1 MVRRVSDRRGFRRH
15 AAWLGGVAAVA
26 LWSGPAL
33 AQSGDAPGVESAQ
46 DQADEAEG
54 EDLESVDP
62 GAEAQPSLD
71 LLAAETEPAPALAD
85 PGKERIGFEADSVEY
100 DADSAVVTARGNVV
114 LRQGERS
121 VRADL
126 VRWNEATGAIVAEGD
141 VRVVDGGGNQLLT
154 DRVELTDELDAG
166 AMRDLLLVLAEGGR
180 LAAVEAERTANGDIA
195 LERAVYSACAVETG
209 EGCPKKPSWRI
220 TAERVVFD
228 ESEQILRFQGA
239 YLELFGARLVPL
251 PGLSVTT
258 DGRAVS
264 GVLIPD
270 VRFSES
276 NGIEISD
283 SYYLRLDPNRDLLVS
298 GYLYTEAPPMVSAQ
312 YRELTELGAF
322 QATGYA
328 TYSEKRSITG
338 DAAEPGDQFRG
349 YLFTNGRFQFDE
361 NWSLTHSTRIASD
374 RTFLRRYDISREDR
388 LRSTLNAEYISQDTY
403 FTLAGWAT
411 QTLRAGQD
419 QGQVPI
425 ALPAADFRTRID
437 DPVAGGQV
445 TVQLNSLN
453 ILRPEGQDTQRAFAK
468 AQWNWRGIT
477 GLGQELTLTA
487 LVRGDVYNSQEN
499 ARTTTA
505 LYRGIEGWQT
515 RGIATVAADVK
526 WPFVGA
532 FMGGTQVLTP
542 RVQLVASP
550 QLRNLAI
557 PNEDSRAIDLETSN
571 LFALNRFPGYDRV
584 EDGVRVTYGVDWRA
598 EFPGWRI
605 FATLGQSY
613 RLSDEKTILPDGTG
627 LSGNVSDFVGRTEVR
642 YEDFIKLTHRYR
654 LDKDN
659 LAVRRNEFDAV
670 VGSSGTYVEI
680 GYLRLDRNVDLSIE
694 DLRDREELRLAGRVA
709 MFDYWSVFGSMVA
722 NLTDREEDP
731 TATADGFDLLR
742 SRLGVA
748 YRDDCLELGLT
759 WRRDYVTTGDAVR
772 GNTFILSVNLLGL
785 GFN

>member
-1 MVRRVSDRRGFRRH
+1 MRH
-15 AAWLGGVAAVA
+15 AAWLGGVATIAMWPGTSVH
-26 LWSGPAL
+26 
-33 AQSGDAPGVESAQ
+33 AQSGHAPGVESAQ
-46 DQADEAEG
+46 DEAG
-54 EDLESVDP
+54 DTGD
-62 GAEAQPSLD
+62 AELPSLELQD
-71 LLAAETEPAPALAD
+71 GETAPAPTIAD
-85 PGKERIGFEADSVEY
+85 PGEGRVGFEADGVEY

-126 VRWNEATGAIVAEGD
+126 VRWNEATGAIVAEGN
-141 VRVVDGGGNQLLT
+141 VRVVDGDGNQLLT
-154 DRVELTDELDAG
+154 ERVDLTDELDAG
-166 AMRDLLLVLAEGGR
+166 AMQDLLLVLAQGGR
-180 LAAVEAERTANGDIA
+180 LAAIEAQRDANGDIA
-195 LERAVYSACAVETG
+195 LDRAAYSACAVQTG
-209 EGCPKKPSWRI
+209 EGCSKKPSWRI
-220 TAERVVFD
+220 TARRVVFD
-228 ESEQILRFQGA
+228 ESEQILRFEGA

-270 VRFSES
+270 LRFSES

-283 SYYLRLDPNRDLLVS
+283 SYYLRLDENRDLLVS

-312 YRELTELGAF
+312 YRELTDTGAF

-328 TYSEKRSITG
+328 TYSEKRSIAG
-338 DAAEPGDQFRG
+338 NAAQPGDRFRG
-349 YLFTNGRFQFDE
+349 YLFTNGRFQFDP

-388 LRSTLNAEYISQDTY
+388 LRSTINAEYISQETY

-419 QGQVPI
+419 QGQIPI
-425 ALPAADFRTRID
+425 ALPAVDFRRRLS
-437 DPVAGGQV
+437 DPVAGGKI
-445 TVQLNSLN
+445 TLQLNSLN
-453 ILRPEGQDTQRAFAK
+453 ILRPEGQDTQRAFAR
-468 AQWNWRGIT
+468 AQWDWRRIT
-477 GLGQELTLTA
+477 ALGQEVTLTA
-487 LVRGDVYNSQEN
+487 LVRGDVYHSTDN
-499 ARTTTA
+499 ASTPTA

-515 RGIATVAADVK
+515 RGIATAAADVK

-532 FMGGTQVLTP
+532 FLGGTQVLTP

-550 QLRNLAI
+550 QLRNLDI

-584 EDGVRVTYGVDWRA
+584 EDGMRINYGVDWRA

-613 RLSDEKTILPDGTG
+613 RLNDEKTILPDGTG
-627 LSGNVSDFVGRTEVR
+627 LSGNVSDFVGRSELR
-642 YEDFIKLTHRYR
+642 YKDFVKLTHRFR

-670 VGSSGTYVEI
+670 VGSSRTYLEI
-680 GYLRLDRNVDLSIE
+680 GYLRLDRNVDLAIE

-709 MFDYWSVFGSMVA
+709 LFDYWSLFGSMVA

-731 TATADGFDLLR
+731 TLTADGFDLLR

-785 GFN
+785 GIN

>member
-1 MVRRVSDRRGFRRH
+1 MVRRVSDMRGFKRH
-15 AAWLGGVAAVA
+15 AASLGGAAALA
-26 LWSGPAL
+26 LWPATAL

-46 DQADEAEG
+46 DRAEDRDEQE
-54 EDLESVDP
+54 P
-62 GAEAQPSLD
+62 PSLD
-71 LLAAETEPAPALAD
+71 LQPAENEPAPTTAD
-85 PGKERIGFEADSVEY
+85 PGPGRVGFEADGVEY
-100 DADSAVVTARGNVV
+100 DADGSTVTARGNVV

-126 VRWNEATGAIVAEGD
+126 VRWNEATGAIVAEGN
-141 VRVVDGGGNQLLT
+141 VRVVDGDGNQLLT
-154 DRVELTDELDAG
+154 NRVELTDELDAG
-166 AMRDLLLVLAEGGR
+166 AMQDLLLVLAQGGR
-180 LAAVEAERTANGDIA
+180 LAAIEARRDANGDIA
-195 LERAVYSACAVETG
+195 LDRAAYSACAVQTG
-209 EGCPKKPSWRI
+209 AGCPKSPSWRI
-220 TAERVVFD
+220 TARRVVFD
-228 ESEQILRFQGA
+228 ESEQVLRFDGA
-239 YLELFGARLVPL
+239 NLELFGLQLVPL

-283 SYYLRLDPNRDLLVS
+283 SYYLRLDENRDLLVS

-312 YRELTELGAF
+312 YRQLTELGAF

-328 TYSEKRSITG
+328 TYSERRTISG
-338 DAAEPGDQFRG
+338 NAAAPGDRFRG
-349 YLFTNGRFQFDE
+349 YLFTNGKFQFDE

-388 LRSTLNAEYISQDTY
+388 LRSTVNAEYITQDTY

-419 QGQVPI
+419 QGQIPI
-425 ALPAADFRTRID
+425 ALPAADFRTRIA
-437 DPVAGGQV
+437 DPIAGGQV
-445 TVQLNSLN
+445 TLQLNSLN

-468 AQWNWRGIT
+468 AQWDWRAIT
-477 GLGQELTLTA
+477 ALGQEVTLTG
-487 LVRGDVYNSQEN
+487 LVRGDIYHSQDN
-499 ARTTTA
+499 ARTPTA
-505 LYRGIEGWQT
+505 LYRGIEGWLT
-515 RGIATVAADVK
+515 RGIATAAADIK

-532 FMGGTQVLTP
+532 FLGGTQVLTP

-550 QLRNLAI
+550 KLRNLAI

-584 EDGVRVTYGVDWRA
+584 EDGVRVNYGVDWRA

-605 FATLGQSY
+605 FATVGQSY
-613 RLSDEKTILPDGTG
+613 RLSDEETILPDGTG
-627 LSGNVSDFVGRTEVR
+627 LSGNSSDFVGRTEVR
-642 YEDFIKLTHRYR
+642 YQDFVKFTHRFR

-670 VGSSGTYVEI
+670 VGSSKTYAEI
-680 GYLRLDRNVDLSIE
+680 GYLRLDRNVDLAIE

-709 MFDYWSVFGSMVA
+709 FLDYWSVFGSMVA

-731 TATADGFDLLR
+731 TLTSDGFDLLR

-759 WRRDYVTTGDAVR
+759 WRRDYVTTGDAAR

-785 GFN
+785 GIN

>member
-1 MVRRVSDRRGFRRH
+1 MVRRVSDWQGFVRH
-15 AAWLGGVAAVA
+15 AALLGGVATLA
-26 LWSGPAL
+26 LWPSQSL

-46 DQADEAEG
+46 DKTEETPPDQI
-54 EDLESVDP
+54 
-62 GAEAQPSLD
+62 PSLELQD
-71 LLAAETEPAPALAD
+71 AETAPVPAIAD
-85 PGKERIGFEADSVEY
+85 PGEGRVGFEADSVEY
-100 DADSAVVTARGNVV
+100 DAGSSAVTARGNVV

-126 VRWNEATGAIVAEGD
+126 VRWNEATGDIVAEGN
-141 VRVVDGGGNQLLT
+141 VRVVDGEGNQLLT

-166 AMRDLLLVLAEGGR
+166 AMQDLLLVLAQGGR
-180 LAAVEAERTANGDIA
+180 LAAAEAQRDANGDIA
-195 LERAVYSACAVETG
+195 LDRAAFSACAVQTG
-209 EGCPKKPSWRI
+209 DGCPKDPSWRI
-220 TAERVVFD
+220 TARRVVYD
-228 ESEQILRFQGA
+228 ESDQVLRFDGA

-283 SYYLRLDPNRDLLVS
+283 SYYVRLDKNRDLLVS

-312 YRELTELGAF
+312 YRHLTDQGAF

-328 TYSEKRSITG
+328 TYSEKRSIAGTTSE
-338 DAAEPGDQFRG
+338 AGDQFRG
-349 YLFTNGRFQFDE
+349 YLFTNGKFQFDE

-388 LRSTLNAEYISQDTY
+388 LRSTVNAEYISQDTY

-419 QGQVPI
+419 QGQVPM
-425 ALPAADFRTRID
+425 ALPAVDFRTRIA
-437 DPVAGGQV
+437 DPIAGGNVTLQV
-445 TVQLNSLN
+445 NSLN

-468 AQWNWRGIT
+468 AQWDWRRIT
-477 GLGQELTLTA
+477 PLGQQLTLTA
-487 LVRGDVYNSQEN
+487 LVRGDVYHSDDN
-499 ARTTTA
+499 ASTPTA

-515 RGIATVAADVK
+515 RGIVTAAADVK
-526 WPFVGA
+526 WPFVGE
-532 FMGGTQVLTP
+532 FLGGTQVLTP

-584 EDGVRVTYGVDWRA
+584 EDGVRLTYGVDWRA

-605 FATLGQSY
+605 FATVGQSY
-613 RLSDEKTILPDGTG
+613 RLSEEKTILPDGTG
-627 LSGNVSDFVGRTEVR
+627 LSGNVSDLVGRTEIR
-642 YEDFIKLTHRYR
+642 YKDFVKVTHRFR

-659 LAVRRNEFDAV
+659 FAVRRNEFDAV
-670 VGSSGTYVEI
+670 VGSSRTYLEI
-680 GYLRLDRNVDLSIE
+680 GYLRLNRNVDLAIE
-694 DLRDREELRLAGRVA
+694 DLRDREELRLAGRLA
-709 MFDYWSVFGSMVA
+709 LFDYWSVFGSMVA
-722 NLTDREEDP
+722 NLTDRDEDP
-731 TATADGFDLLR
+731 TLTADGFDLLR

-785 GFN
+785 GFD

>member
-1 MVRRVSDRRGFRRH
+1 MRH
-15 AAWLGGVAAVA
+15 AALLGGVATLGLWPGAA
-26 LWSGPAL
+26 LG
-33 AQSGDAPGVESAQ
+33 QSGDAPGIESAQ
-46 DQADEAEG
+46 DKAE
-54 EDLESVDP
+54 DP
-62 GAEAQPSLD
+62 QENELPSLELQD
-71 LLAAETEPAPALAD
+71 RETAPAPTIAD
-85 PGKERIGFEADSVEY
+85 PGNGRVGFEADGVEY
-100 DADSAVVTARGNVV
+100 DADSSIVTARGNVV

-126 VRWNEATGAIVAEGD
+126 VRWNETTGDIIAEGN
-141 VRVVDGGGNQLLT
+141 VRVVDGDGNQLLT

-166 AMRDLLLVLAEGGR
+166 AMQDLLLVLAQGGR
-180 LAAVEAERTANGDIA
+180 LAAIEAQRDANGDIA
-195 LERAVYSACAVETG
+195 LDRAAYSACAVQTG

-220 TAERVVFD
+220 TARRVVFD
-228 ESEQILRFQGA
+228 ESEQILRFEGA

-283 SYYLRLDPNRDLLVS
+283 SYYLRLDKNRDLLVS

-312 YRELTELGAF
+312 YRELTGNGAF

-328 TYSEKRSITG
+328 TYSEKRSIAG
-338 DAAEPGDQFRG
+338 NAAQPGDRFRG
-349 YLFTNGRFQFDE
+349 YLFTNGRFQFDP

-388 LRSTLNAEYISQDTY
+388 LRSTVNAEYISQNTY

-425 ALPAADFRTRID
+425 ALPAMDFRTRLS

-445 TVQLNSLN
+445 TLQLNSLN
-453 ILRPEGQDTQRAFAK
+453 ILRPAGQDTQRAFAK
-468 AQWNWRGIT
+468 AQWDWRRIT
-477 GLGQELTLTA
+477 PLGQEITLTA
-487 LVRGDVYNSQEN
+487 LVRGDVYHSDEN
-499 ARTTTA
+499 ASTPTA

-515 RGIATVAADVK
+515 RGIATVAADVE
-526 WPFVGA
+526 WPFVGE
-532 FMGGTQVLTP
+532 FLGGTQVLTP
-542 RVQLVASP
+542 RVQLIASP

-584 EDGVRVTYGVDWRA
+584 EDGVRVNYGVDWRA

-605 FATLGQSY
+605 FATVGQSY

-627 LSGNVSDFVGRTEVR
+627 LSGNVSDLVGRTEVR
-642 YEDFIKLTHRYR
+642 YKDFVKFTHRFR

-670 VGSSGTYVEI
+670 VGSSRTYVEI
-680 GYLRLDRNVDLSIE
+680 GYLRLDRNVDLAIE

-709 MFDYWSVFGSMVA
+709 LFDYWSVFGSMVA

-731 TATADGFDLLR
+731 TLTADGFDLLR

-785 GFN
+785 GIN